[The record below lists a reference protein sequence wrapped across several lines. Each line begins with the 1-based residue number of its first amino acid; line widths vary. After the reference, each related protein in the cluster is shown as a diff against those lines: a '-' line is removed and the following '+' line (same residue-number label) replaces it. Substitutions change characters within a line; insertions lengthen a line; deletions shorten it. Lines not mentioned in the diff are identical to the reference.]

1 MVRAASPARRSAK
14 ESIMRTLL
22 LTVLLATGLLE
33 PGAAIAADEHH
44 YDHEATAVT
53 RVSSLLVSFDEHFAA
68 TE

>member
-1 MVRAASPARRSAK
+1 
-14 ESIMRTLL
+14 MRTLL